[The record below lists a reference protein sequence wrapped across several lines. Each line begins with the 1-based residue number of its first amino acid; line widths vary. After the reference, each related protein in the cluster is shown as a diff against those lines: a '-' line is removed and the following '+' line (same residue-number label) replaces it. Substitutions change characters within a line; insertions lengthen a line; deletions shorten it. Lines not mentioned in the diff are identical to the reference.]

1 MVLQKQQ
8 ELEVHLQTA
17 DEVCRLGQEDSVLL
31 IDALEREDKLR
42 VSSCHI
48 KCRGGGKD
56 HFKGRGVYQK
66 LLMRAKMQI
75 ICFTSDCYYTNRNI
89 FIAFVHGEKGRG
101 EGGKGAYYRGGEGGG
116 GRSSK

>member
-31 IDALEREDKLR
+31 IDALEMEDKLR

-48 KCRGGGKD
+48 KCG
-56 HFKGRGVYQK
+56 
-66 LLMRAKMQI
+66 
-75 ICFTSDCYYTNRNI
+75 
-89 FIAFVHGEKGRG
+89 
-101 EGGKGAYYRGGEGGG
+101 GGEGSFQGERG
-116 GRSSK
+116 LPKIIDESQNTNHMLYL

>member
-48 KCRGGGKD
+48 KCRGGV
-56 HFKGRGVYQK
+56 R
-66 LLMRAKMQI
+66 I
-75 ICFTSDCYYTNRNI
+75 IS
-89 FIAFVHGEKGRG
+89 RG
-101 EGGKGAYYRGGEGGG
+101 EGFTKNY
-116 GRSSK
+116 

>member
-48 KCRGGGKD
+48 KC
-56 HFKGRGVYQK
+56 
-66 LLMRAKMQI
+66 
-75 ICFTSDCYYTNRNI
+75 
-89 FIAFVHGEKGRG
+89 
-101 EGGKGAYYRGGEGGG
+101 GGG
-116 GRSSK
+116 GGERLISR

>member
-48 KCRGGGKD
+48 KCG
-56 HFKGRGVYQK
+56 
-66 LLMRAKMQI
+66 
-75 ICFTSDCYYTNRNI
+75 
-89 FIAFVHGEKGRG
+89 
-101 EGGKGAYYRGGEGGG
+101 GGG
-116 GRSSK
+116 GRLISRGEGFTKNH

>member
-48 KCRGGGKD
+48 KCG
-56 HFKGRGVYQK
+56 
-66 LLMRAKMQI
+66 
-75 ICFTSDCYYTNRNI
+75 
-89 FIAFVHGEKGRG
+89 GRG
-101 EGGKGAYYRGGEGGG
+101 ERLISRGEGFT
-116 GRSSK
+116 KNY

>member
-8 ELEVHLQTA
+8 ELEAHLQTA

-48 KCRGGGKD
+48 KC
-56 HFKGRGVYQK
+56 
-66 LLMRAKMQI
+66 
-75 ICFTSDCYYTNRNI
+75 
-89 FIAFVHGEKGRG
+89 
-101 EGGKGAYYRGGEGGG
+101 GGG
-116 GRSSK
+116 GGGQKHQIMEGVTLGEWSSKGY

>member
-48 KCRGGGKD
+48 KCGGGE
-56 HFKGRGVYQK
+56 R
-66 LLMRAKMQI
+66 LI
-75 ICFTSDCYYTNRNI
+75 S
-89 FIAFVHGEKGRG
+89 RG
-101 EGGKGAYYRGGEGGG
+101 EGFTKNH
-116 GRSSK
+116 

>member
-48 KCRGGGKD
+48 KC
-56 HFKGRGVYQK
+56 
-66 LLMRAKMQI
+66 
-75 ICFTSDCYYTNRNI
+75 
-89 FIAFVHGEKGRG
+89 
-101 EGGKGAYYRGGEGGG
+101 GG
-116 GRSSK
+116 GRKGSFQGERGLPKIIDESQNANHMLYL

>member
-48 KCRGGGKD
+48 KCGGE
-56 HFKGRGVYQK
+56 R
-66 LLMRAKMQI
+66 LI
-75 ICFTSDCYYTNRNI
+75 S
-89 FIAFVHGEKGRG
+89 RG
-101 EGGKGAYYRGGEGGG
+101 EGFTKNH
-116 GRSSK
+116 

>member
-48 KCRGGGKD
+48 KCGGGGKA

-66 LLMRAKMQI
+66 SLMRAKMQI

-89 FIAFVHGEKGRG
+89 FIAFVHREKGRG
-101 EGGKGAYYRGGEGGG
+101 EEGLL
-116 GRSSK
+116 